1 MQPSDPTPP
10 PPAPGAG
17 GPPSAPAWPLTLG
30 DALMI
35 GGGAFIFFFSFA
47 PFITSSVPTVFGGP
61 DARYEDWWNAW
72 SLFLFMVPLTLF
84 VVAAGILLIAL
95 GLSRKFW
102 APEREIAGFRPSH
115 LSVGIAL
122 FAALVLLGYAMS
134 RKTDYLSFSWGGAFM
149 LIGAL
154 AAAVGAFLNHFGVG
168 GLLPLPTMRRPAGP
182 AAPTYPA
189 GGYPGQYPTEQY
201 PGGQPGYQGGYT
213 PPPGEAY
220 PPAGY
225 GQPAAPPPPPQ
236 HPQNPPAPTA

>member
-17 GPPSAPAWPLTLG
+17 GPPSPPAWPLTLG

-35 GGGAFIFFFSFA
+35 GGGAFIFLFSFA
-47 PFITSSVPTVFGGP
+47 PFISSSVPMLFGGP
-61 DARYEDWWNAW
+61 GARYEDSLNAW

-84 VVAAGILLIAL
+84 VVVAGLLLIVL
-95 GLSRKFW
+95 GLSRRFW
-102 APEREIAGFRPSH
+102 NPAREIAGFRPSH
-115 LSVGIAL
+115 LSVGIGL
-122 FAALVLLGYAMS
+122 FAALVMLGYAMS

-154 AAAVGAFLNHFGVG
+154 AAVVGAFLNHFGVG
-168 GLLPLPTMRRPAGP
+168 GLLPLPALRRP

-201 PGGQPGYQGGYT
+201 PGGQPGYA
-213 PPPGEAY
+213 PPPGEGY
-220 PPAGY
+220 PPPAGY
-225 GQPAAPPPPPQ
+225 GQPATPPPP
-236 HPQNPPAPTA
+236 PQNPPAPPQNPQPPTA